1 MPAILIFLLVMPVF
15 YLFALEETDTPINF
29 IELPDG
35 ALVDARIEKEAVEI
49 IFRHFQAIEDG
60 DLSAFRDTLVA
71 PQDMVDV
78 YSQIE
83 LMARYFGDIV
93 NVDEAAFHH
102 AMGSFDGSLRLIMDR
117 FFTGEYNPV
126 PRNTGMRIQ
135 VIRFEPHF
143 RMIVELTNNKNEHIT
158 YWILAGTGGVGQH
171 INPQHFQ
178 R

>member
-1 MPAILIFLLVMPVF
+1 MPVF

-71 PQDMVDV
+71 QDMVDV
-78 YSQIE
+78 YHQIG
-83 LMARYFGDIV
+83 LMIRYFGDIV
-93 NVDEAAFHH
+93 NVDEAAFNY
-102 AMGSFDGSLRLIMDR
+102 AMDSVDGSLRLIIDR

-126 PRNTGMRIQ
+126 PRNTGMRIK
-135 VIRFEPHF
+135 VIRSEPHF
-143 RMIVELTNNKNEHIT
+143 VTIVELTNNRNEHIT
-158 YWILAGTGGVGQH
+158 YWIMAGTVGVGWH
-171 INPQHFQ
+171 INSQHFQ